1 MNFNDNPEEA
11 AFRAEV
17 RAWLEQNATRKQA
30 RGSDFVR
37 PEIGP
42 EDVQH
47 SRQWQRRKA
56 EGGFACISYPA
67 EFGGRGGTPMQSIIY
82 DQEQAQFDV
91 PINIFQITHGMCI
104 PTVMT
109 VGDAATKDRFIK
121 PAVRGEHI
129 WCQLFSEPAA
139 GSDVA
144 GLRTRAVKDGN
155 DWVINGQ
162 KVWTSFAQYSD
173 YGLLLART
181 NPNVPKHKGL
191 TMFWIDM
198 KAPGVEVRPIHQM
211 SGGSDFNEVYFSD
224 LRIADSQR
232 LGNEGAGWQVA
243 LVTLMNE
250 RLSIGG
256 SYGPSHRDMIELVNG
271 LAGGPGREA
280 LRDHAFRERLA
291 DWYVA
296 MAGLRYTRMRTLTA
310 LSRGQTPG
318 PESSISKV
326 VSANQAQELT
336 SLALDLIDE
345 YGVID
350 DADLAPLRGM
360 FQRYF
365 MVAPAMRIAGGTD
378 EILLNIIAERV
389 LGLPGDVRVDKDKAF
404 SDLPS
409 GR

>member
-11 AFRAEV
+11 AFRAEA
-17 RAWLEQNATRKQA
+17 RAWLEQNAPRKPAQ
-30 RGSDFVR
+30 GGDFVR

-42 EDVQH
+42 EDVQR

-56 EGGFACISYPA
+56 EGGFACISYPS

-82 DQEQAQFDV
+82 DQEQARFDV
-91 PINIFQITHGMCI
+91 PLNIFQITHGMCI

-109 VGDAATKDRFIK
+109 VGDAATKARFVL
-121 PAVRGEHI
+121 PSVRGEHI

-198 KAPGVEVRPIHQM
+198 KAPGVDVRPIHQM

-256 SYGPSHRDMIELVNG
+256 SYGPSHRDMIELVKS
-271 LAGGPGREA
+271 LTASPARPA
-280 LRDHAFRERLA
+280 LRDQAFRERLA

-336 SLALDLIDE
+336 SVALDLLDE

-350 DADLAPLRGM
+350 DADLAPLHGM